1 MALFGFGKSSKS
13 GKSSQ
18 TSSAPKLQATRFVLP
33 RIAKPVTAVSSNPVA
48 ANPMAKIPL
57 NQTGLTSQKATL
69 ASTTP
74 KLAAKIPLSRPG
86 TQTRIVPP
94 SQPIVRPVALESAPQ
109 PSLPAPS
116 TFIAPPPPEPITDN
130 LGQQP
135 VQQPDTA
142 PVVVTQQPAAPKQ
155 PPLPIVKSVTADAV
169 VEPQIEAAVEFKAPK
184 VPKAPEVSKVPAVL
198 EVLEVAETT
207 SENILEPQPVANFK
221 PKLKPFMSAV
231 ALRRIR
237 LPSSG
242 LRRRGVADRFS
253 APLLPIRPYGR
264 NLWLCLVVVT
274 LVGAA
279 QTALYLRPLVG
290 VYVDAVSFAIL
301 IGLALRRERSR
312 HFLIAVSIIP
322 LAMLVGLSL
331 PKTNAF
337 QQTTNLALIF
347 LVLGLTY
354 QYLFTIDYPLERT
367 RLRLTRQGYLFAI
380 PLMVVL
386 GQALGLLG
394 YGLLRQQYDF
404 RGTSLIFVALGAVV
418 YAIAEEIL
426 FRGLIQQK
434 AMQLCHPAIA
444 AAVTTLLYASL
455 TVGHRGGIL
464 TPVFGLILGAV
475 LSVIY
480 YRKQNILLTMTINI
494 SAKLTYIGLVAIFVL
509 RH

>member
-18 TSSAPKLQATRFVLP
+18 TSSAPRLQATRFVLP
-33 RIAKPVTAVSSNPVA
+33 RIAKPVTAVSSSPVGA
-48 ANPMAKIPL
+48 DPMAKIPL

-109 PSLPAPS
+109 PSLPAAPP

-155 PPLPIVKSVTADAV
+155 PPLPVGKSVTANVV
-169 VEPQIEAAVEFKAPK
+169 VEPQIEAAVEFKESK
-184 VPKAPEVSKVPAVL
+184 VPEVSKVPAVL

-207 SENILEPQPVANFK
+207 SEKILEPQLVANFK

-242 LRRRGVADRFS
+242 LRRRGVTDRFS
-253 APLLPIRPYGR
+253 EPLLPIRPYGR
-264 NLWLCLVVVT
+264 YLWLCLVVVT